1 MEKYYL
7 TVPMNFYDIFIHPT
21 KINTNVFEELIPIES
36 LTKIRNGETQLI
48 VSCVNEGDI
57 GEWEIKYLE
66 NLVKSNNILLDNFLL
81 IHDQFKLDTILKNQY
96 NQTHLHRK
104 ANETKFLKKQGKFE
118 IPLNKN
124 RENKFHFPIRRFR
137 TPRIELLEKLF
148 VYDNNFIEQN
158 LVSFDTTIL
167 ENQEILE
174 AFSEWM
180 NKDFT
185 DYLFEKKQRFI
196 DTKFIEKINKY
207 GFEFHETY
215 QKSYVTIVSESFF
228 RAKYNYI
235 TEKTYKPIQHGH
247 PFIIHGNS
255 HILDYIKSIGFKTFH
270 PFIDESYDLEEDA
283 DKRFEMV
290 LNEIKKL
297 NEMSIEELDKLIEN
311 VFEILV
317 HNQNHLI
324 SFAKEDKFL

>member
-1 MEKYYL
+1 MEKFYI
-7 TVPMNFYDIFIHPT
+7 TVPMNFYDIFVHPT

-36 LTKIRNGETQLI
+36 LTKIKNGDTQLV
-48 VSCVNEGDI
+48 VSCINEGDI

-66 NLVKSNNILLDNFLL
+66 NLVKSNNIPLDNFLL
-81 IHDQFKLDTILKNQY
+81 IHDLFKLDTVLKNQY

-104 ANETKFLKKQGKFE
+104 ANETKFLKSQNKLD
-118 IPLNKN
+118 IPTLKN
-124 RENKFHFPIRRFR
+124 RKNKFHFPIRRFR
-137 TPRIELLEKLF
+137 DKRVELLEKL
-148 VYDNNFIEQN
+148 YINDNNFIENN
-158 LVSFDTTIL
+158 LVSFDITIL
-167 ENQEILE
+167 ENNPILH
-174 AFSEWM
+174 AYTKWM

-215 QKSYVTIVSESFF
+215 NNSYITIVSESFF
-228 RAKYNYI
+228 KAKYYYI

-247 PFIIHGNS
+247 PFIILGKQY
-255 HILDYIKSIGFKTFH
+255 ILKYLKSIGFKTFH

-297 NEMSIEELDKLIEN
+297 NEMPIEEFDKLIEN
-311 VFEILV
+311 VFEVLV